1 MIEQRRV
8 AEALFAARERAEVT
22 LDSIGDAVLS
32 TDLDG
37 NVTYLNLAAE
47 AMPGTLPWSVAILAL
62 GSIPVV
68 VLLVVFRGA
77 PPNTIAQV
85 LYDTDQTASGLA
97 RVRLFEDSAKPA
109 RSDDDA
115 IF

>member
-1 MIEQRRV
+1 VSLNRLHIILV
-8 AEALFAARERAEVT
+8 AGWLLSLIVI
-22 LDSIGDAVLS
+22 IGIFL
-32 TDLDG
+32 G
-37 NVTYLNLAAE
+37 PG
-47 AMPGTLPWSVAILAL
+47 MPGTLPWSVAILAL

-77 PPNTIAQV
+77 PPHTIAQV

>member
-1 MIEQRRV
+1 VSLNRLHIILI
-8 AEALFAARERAEVT
+8 AGWLISLIVT
-22 LDSIGDAVLS
+22 IGIVL
-32 TDLDG
+32 G
-37 NVTYLNLAAE
+37 PG
-47 AMPGTLPWSVAILAL
+47 MPGTLPRSVAILAL

-97 RVRLFEDSAKPA
+97 RRRLLEDSGKQSA

-115 IF
+115 MSGI

>member
-1 MIEQRRV
+1 MS
-8 AEALFAARERAEVT
+8 FFT
-22 LDSIGDAVLS
+22 SS
-32 TDLDG
+32 T
-37 NVTYLNLAAE
+37 
-47 AMPGTLPWSVAILAL
+47 MPGTLPWSVAILAL

-97 RVRLFEDSAKPA
+97 RVRLFEGGAKQSA

-115 IF
+115 IL

>member
-1 MIEQRRV
+1 LSLNRLHIILI
-8 AEALFAARERAEVT
+8 AGWLISLIVT
-22 LDSIGDAVLS
+22 IGVFL
-32 TDLDG
+32 G
-37 NVTYLNLAAE
+37 PG
-47 AMPGTLPWSVAILAL
+47 MPGTLPWSVAILAL

-77 PPNTIAQV
+77 PPHTIAQV

-97 RVRLFEDSAKPA
+97 RVRLFEDSAKQSA

-115 IF
+115 MF

>member
-1 MIEQRRV
+1 MSLNRLHIILV
-8 AEALFAARERAEVT
+8 AGWLLSLIVI
-22 LDSIGDAVLS
+22 IGIFL
-32 TDLDG
+32 G
-37 NVTYLNLAAE
+37 PG
-47 AMPGTLPWSVAILAL
+47 MPGTLPWSVAILAL

-97 RVRLFEDSAKPA
+97 RVRLFEGGAKQSA

-115 IF
+115 IL